1 MFVVNKCSYNKLRWH
16 VCAHAS
22 SHSGDPQLSM
32 NTHVLSG
39 GFLDFPACLWAAGE
53 QALWSSE
60 RCLQHSVSAEV
71 GRVAAPGQLGFGGLQ
86 GAEQSKG
93 NPLPQKE
100 GRKQLAAGQKAVS

>member
-1 MFVVNKCSYNKLRWH
+1 M
-16 VCAHAS
+16 
-22 SHSGDPQLSM
+22 QL
-32 NTHVLSG
+32 
-39 GFLDFPACLWAAGE
+39 
-53 QALWSSE
+53 
-60 RCLQHSVSAEV
+60 SVSAEV